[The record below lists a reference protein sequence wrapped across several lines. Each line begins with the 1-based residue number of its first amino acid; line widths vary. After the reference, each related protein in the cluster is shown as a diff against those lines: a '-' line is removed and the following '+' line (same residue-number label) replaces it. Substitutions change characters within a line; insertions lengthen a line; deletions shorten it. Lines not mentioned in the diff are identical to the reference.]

1 MSLCL
6 CYVHEFLSFKEYKN
20 TLYIQTDVFTVM
32 QFSVLIMG
40 WIFWGGQLLNSDR
53 RNEVSIL
60 CY

>member
-40 WIFWGGQLLNSDR
+40 GIFWGASCWIVTD
-53 RNEVSIL
+53 EMK
-60 CY
+60 

>member
-1 MSLCL
+1 MSFSF
-6 CYVHEFLSFKEYKN
+6 EFLSFKEYKN